1 MTILQ
6 SLNNAYTRLA
16 ARGEVAPFG
25 YSPEKIAYVIE
36 LRADGSVRGKPT
48 ARGPIIKNKQQPAI
62 MVVPQATKRT
72 VGIASNFLWDKSPY
86 VLGVPSEPFESIKD
100 DKERAKREKRTL
112 EEHAAFIAMHRD
124 ALDQNE
130 DEGLKALHLFLS
142 SWSPDNFQSLEWPD
156 DMRGQ
161 NIAFSLGIGASS
173 LIHERAA
180 SQALWSLMNADADAP
195 QAQCLVS
202 GVAAPV
208 ARLHGSIKGV
218 PGAQSS
224 GASLVSF
231 NQDSFSSYG
240 HDQGENA
247 PVSEQA
253 MFGYTTALN
262 HFLRRGGEGE
272 RHPNKIQVGDT
283 NVVFWAEAPDQE
295 LVELAEAAFPAF
307 MSDAPNEGSEAKK
320 IGNVLDAIR
329 SGTIDNLV
337 PNLQS
342 GVTFNILGLAPNAAR
357 LSIRFW
363 LQDSFGS
370 FVANYQRFLSDM
382 ALEPRDE
389 REPHP
394 ALWKLLRE
402 TAVQGKAENVAPLL
416 AGEWLR
422 AILTGGR
429 YPLTLLSAVLTRIK
443 ADGEI
448 NTRRVSILRALLVRN
463 FNSKEAPVAFDPENE
478 NRGYLLGRLFATYV
492 KIQEDALGKDLNSSI
507 KDKYYGS
514 ASAQPRK
521 VFRLLDS
528 GSTSHLSK
536 LGKDKPGAK
545 VNSEKLL
552 SEIMGHMSPDADP
565 FPASLST
572 EEQALFGLGYHHQ
585 RGQFF
590 KPRADNVANSET
602 EIKEG
607 PNA

>member
-1 MTILQ
+1 MTVLQ
-6 SLNNAYTRLA
+6 SLNNAYNRLA

-25 YSPEKIAYVIE
+25 YSPEKIGYVIE
-36 LRADGSVRGKPT
+36 LRANGNVRGKPT
-48 ARGPIIKNKQQPAI
+48 PRGPIIKNKRQPEI

-72 VGIASNFLWDKSPY
+72 VGVASNFLWDKSSY
-86 VLGVPSEPFESIKD
+86 VLGVPSEPVESIKD
-100 DKERAKREKRTL
+100 EKERAKREKRTL
-112 EEHAAFIAMHRD
+112 EEHQAFLALHSEALSD
-124 ALDQNE
+124 AE
-130 DEGLKALHLFLS
+130 DEALVALRLFLN
-142 SWSPDNFQSLEWPD
+142 SWSPKDFAALDWPD

-161 NIAFSLGIGASS
+161 NIVFSLGIGPGS
-173 LIHERAA
+173 LLHEREAA
-180 SQALWSLMNADADAP
+180 QSIWLAMNADPYAP
-195 QAQCLVS
+195 HAQCLVS
-202 GVAAPV
+202 GTMGPV
-208 ARLHGSIKGV
+208 SRLHGSIKGV

-231 NQDSFSSYG
+231 NQDSFTSYG

-247 PVSEQA
+247 PVSDA
-253 MFGYTTALN
+253 ATFGYTTALN
-262 HFLRRGGEGE
+262 HFLRRGAEGQ

-283 NVVFWAEAPDQE
+283 SVIFWAEAPDP
-295 LVELAEAAFPAF
+295 ELAQIAESAFPAF
-307 MSDAPNEGSEAKK
+307 MSEPPNEESEAKK
-320 IGNVLDAIR
+320 IGRVLDAIR
-329 SGTIDNLV
+329 SGTVDSLE
-337 PNLQS
+337 PKLQT

-363 LQDSFGS
+363 LQDSFGT

-382 ALEPRDE
+382 ALEPHDE
-389 REPHP
+389 RDSHP

-402 TAVQGKAENVAPLL
+402 TAVQGKAENVTPLL

-422 AILTGGR
+422 AILTGGL
-429 YPLTLLSAVLTRIK
+429 YPLSLLSAILTRIK

-448 NTRRVSILRALLVRN
+448 NTRRISILRALLIRN
-463 FNSKEAPVAFDPENE
+463 FNSKEAPVAFDPDNE

-545 VNSEKLL
+545 VNHERLL
-552 SEIMGHMSPDADP
+552 AEIMGHMSPAGDP

-585 RGQFF
+585 RGHFF
-590 KPRADNVANSET
+590 KARPATSPET
-602 EIKEG
+602 E
-607 PNA
+607 A

>member
-6 SLNNAYTRLA
+6 SLNNAYNRLA

-25 YSPEKIAYVIE
+25 YSPEKIGYVIE
-36 LRADGSVRGKPT
+36 LRADGTMRGKPT
-48 ARGPIIKNKQQPAI
+48 PRGPVIKSKQQPEI
-62 MVVPQATKRT
+62 MVVPKPNKTRT
-72 VGIASNFLWDKSPY
+72 SGVLPFFLWDKTSY
-86 VLGVPSEPFESIKD
+86 LLGIT
-100 DKERAKREKRTL
+100 DKPLHQIPDEADRLKADAKARK
-112 EEHAAFIAMHRD
+112 EHQAFIELNLM
-124 ALDQNE
+124 L
-130 DEGLKALHLFLS
+130 LS
-142 SWSPDNFQSLEWPD
+142 SANEPGLCAFIHFLKNWQPENFDQWRWPEE
-156 DMRGQ
+156 MRGANIVFSYDQGEQVYIHKLPEAIEIWSSQFDGQ
-161 NIAFSLGIGASS
+161 NVSEG
-173 LIHERAA
+173 
-180 SQALWSLMNADADAP
+180 
-195 QAQCLVS
+195 QCLVT
-202 GVAAPV
+202 GRVGKIAATHN
-208 ARLHGSIKGV
+208 LIKGV
-218 PGAQSS
+218 PGGQTGGSAITSFQQE
-224 GASLVSF
+224 ASR
-231 NQDSFSSYG
+231 SYA
-240 HDQGENA
+240 HEQGENA
-247 PVSEQA
+247 PVSEVA

-262 HFLRRGGEGE
+262 HFLRRGAEGQ

-283 NVVFWAEAPDQE
+283 SVVFWAEAPDP
-295 LVELAEAAFPAF
+295 ELAEIAESAFPAF
-307 MSDAPNEGSEAKK
+307 MSEPPNEESEAKK
-320 IGNVLDAIR
+320 IGRVLEAIR
-329 SGTIDNLV
+329 SGAVDSLE
-337 PNLQS
+337 PKLQT

-363 LQDSFGS
+363 LQDSFGT

-382 ALEPRDE
+382 ALEPHDE
-389 REPHP
+389 RDPHP

-429 YPLTLLSAVLTRIK
+429 YPLSLLSAILTRIK

-448 NTRRVSILRALLVRN
+448 NTRRISILRALLIRN
-463 FNSKEAPVAFDPENE
+463 FNSKEAPVAFDPDNE

-545 VNSEKLL
+545 VNHERLL
-552 SEIMGHMSPDADP
+552 AEIMGHMSPAGDP

-585 RGQFF
+585 RGHFF
-590 KPRADNVANSET
+590 KARPATSPET
-602 EIKEG
+602 E
-607 PNA
+607 A